1 MLASYTL
8 FSPYLPEGT
17 MTLKKKKKTLLDEKQ
32 GEGERNLGRKSSHI
46 LIQPDF
52 GQMSC

>member
-17 MTLKKKKKTLLDEKQ
+17 MTLKKKKKKKKKKPCLMRNKGKEK
-32 GEGERNLGRKSSHI
+32 ET
-46 LIQPDF
+46 
-52 GQMSC
+52 

>member
-17 MTLKKKKKTLLDEKQ
+17 VTLKKKKKKKKKKKPCLMRNKGKEK
-32 GEGERNLGRKSSHI
+32 ET
-46 LIQPDF
+46 
-52 GQMSC
+52 